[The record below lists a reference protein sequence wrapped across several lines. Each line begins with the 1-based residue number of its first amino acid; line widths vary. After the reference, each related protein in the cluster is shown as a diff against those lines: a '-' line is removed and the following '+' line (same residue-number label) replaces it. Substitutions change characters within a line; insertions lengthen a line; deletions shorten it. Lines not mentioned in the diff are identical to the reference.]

1 MRTAVY
7 SIFTSLLLSFLFSCC
22 AIAQCADSFTSQTF
36 QCENGEGCSDEVTVY
51 YPNGDE
57 YGVYVQCEGVDCCGQ
72 LFTTCYGYGNCEPA
86 ALKSPDFKRELN
98 QIASTADVLVQDCGG
113 HYVPYQPRS
122 AQTAQVRSRSA
133 RLHRDL
139 LEDVLWR

>member
-57 YGVYVQCEGVDCCGQ
+57 YGVYVQCEGS
-72 LFTTCYGYGNCEPA
+72 TA
-86 ALKSPDFKRELN
+86 AASCLPRATAMG
-98 QIASTADVLVQDCGG
+98 IAS
-113 HYVPYQPRS
+113 QP
-122 AQTAQVRSRSA
+122 
-133 RLHRDL
+133 H
-139 LEDVLWR
+139 